1 MCIVFYRQE
10 APLEPIL
17 MGCGNYIL
25 SMVPRI
31 DAARFRATR
40 FDVHLITIIAAR
52 VSNHGYHVLQTGLRW
67 SRALI
72 SGRSAQA
79 AIHLPLLRQIF

>member
-40 FDVHLITIIAAR
+40 FDVHLITIIVVR
-52 VSNHGYHVLQTGLRW
+52 VSNHGYHVLQPG
-67 SRALI
+67 
-72 SGRSAQA
+72 GSAGASSNVVWLFTFGHSQSE
-79 AIHLPLLRQIF
+79 PFNG